1 MIRVKEVSVIGD
13 DGEHLGTIPTEEAL
27 SMAED
32 RDMDLVEVASN
43 SNPPVCRIMDYGK
56 HKYKASKKAHEAK
69 KNQKIVHVKEV
80 KFRPNTDQHDFD
92 FKLKHVQRFL
102 EAGDK
107 AKVVIFFKGR
117 EIVHREFGQR
127 VLERVAKQTEDLAVI
142 EQTAKQEGRTLVM
155 ILAPK
160 SFKSKKGAPSKTPKP
175 AVDKTEIKT
184 EAKTEA
190 KSEEK
195 NEAKTEV
202 KTDAPETQVTSEES
216 STEAVVPN
224 NE

>member
-32 RDMDLVEVASN
+32 RDMDLVEVAAN
-43 SNPPVCRIMDYGK
+43 SNPPVCRIMDFGK

-92 FKLKHVQRFL
+92 FKLKHVQRFI

-127 VLERVAKQTEDLAVI
+127 VLERVAKQTEDIAVI

-160 SFKSKKGAPSKTPKP
+160 SFKTKKGSPSKNPKP
-175 AVDKTEIKT
+175 AVE
-184 EAKTEA
+184 KTEA

-195 NEAKTEV
+195 KDTPESAVVKNEV
-202 KTDAPETQVTSEES
+202 KTDVPETQAASAEP

>member
-1 MIRVKEVSVIGD
+1 MIRVQEVSVIGD
-13 DGEHLGTIPTEEAL
+13 DGESLGTIPTEEAI

-32 RDMDLVEVASN
+32 RNLDLVEVAPN
-43 SNPPVCRIMDYGK
+43 ANPPVCRIMDYGK

-102 EAGDK
+102 ENGDK

-117 EIVHREFGQR
+117 EIIHREFGQR
-127 VLERVAKQTEDLAVI
+127 VLERVAEKTEDIAII
-142 EQTAKQEGRTLVM
+142 EQSAKQEGRTLVM

-160 SFKSKKGAPSKTPKP
+160 SFKSKKGVQAKVPKQP
-175 AVDKTEIKT
+175 VTKNTDANEEKLP
-184 EAKTEA
+184 
-190 KSEEK
+190 SEELE
-195 NEAKTEV
+195 NKT
-202 KTDAPETQVTSEES
+202 T
-216 STEAVVPN
+216 VPN

>member
-1 MIRVKEVSVIGD
+1 MIRVQEVSVIGD
-13 DGEHLGTIPTEEAL
+13 DGESLGTIPTEEAI

-32 RDMDLVEVASN
+32 RSLDLVEVAPN
-43 SNPPVCRIMDYGK
+43 ANPPVCRIMDYGK

-102 EAGDK
+102 ENGDK

-117 EIVHREFGQR
+117 EIIHREFGQR
-127 VLERVAKQTEDLAVI
+127 VLERVAEKTEDIAII
-142 EQTAKQEGRTLVM
+142 EQSAKQEGRTLVM

-160 SFKSKKGAPSKTPKP
+160 SFKSKKGVQAKVPKQP
-175 AVDKTEIKT
+175 VTKNTDANEEKLP
-184 EAKTEA
+184 
-190 KSEEK
+190 SEELE
-195 NEAKTEV
+195 NKT
-202 KTDAPETQVTSEES
+202 T
-216 STEAVVPN
+216 VPN

>member
-1 MIRVKEVSVIGD
+1 MIRVQEVSVIGD
-13 DGEHLGTIPTEEAL
+13 DGESLGTIPTEEAI

-32 RDMDLVEVASN
+32 RSLDLVEVAPN
-43 SNPPVCRIMDYGK
+43 AKPPVCRIMDYGK

-102 EAGDK
+102 ENGDK

-117 EIVHREFGQR
+117 EIIHREFGQR
-127 VLERVAKQTEDLAVI
+127 VLERVAEKTEDIAII
-142 EQTAKQEGRTLVM
+142 EQSAKQEGRTLVM

-160 SFKSKKGAPSKTPKP
+160 NVKSKKGTQLTVPKP
-175 AVDKTEIKT
+175 PVTKNTDANEEKLP
-184 EAKTEA
+184 
-190 KSEEK
+190 SEELGSK
-195 NEAKTEV
+195 A
-202 KTDAPETQVTSEES
+202 A
-216 STEAVVPN
+216 VPN

>member
-1 MIRVKEVSVIGD
+1 MIRVQEVSVIGD
-13 DGEHLGTIPTEEAL
+13 DGESLGTIPTEEAI

-32 RDMDLVEVASN
+32 RSLDLVEVAPN
-43 SNPPVCRIMDYGK
+43 ANPPVCRIMDYGK

-69 KNQKIVHVKEV
+69 KNQKVVHVKEV

-102 EAGDK
+102 ENGDK

-117 EIVHREFGQR
+117 EIIHREFGQR
-127 VLERVAKQTEDLAVI
+127 VLERVAEKTEDIAII
-142 EQTAKQEGRTLVM
+142 EQSAKQEGRTLVM

-160 SFKSKKGAPSKTPKP
+160 NVKTKKGTQLTVPKP
-175 AVDKTEIKT
+175 AVTK
-184 EAKTEA
+184 
-190 KSEEK
+190 
-195 NEAKTEV
+195 
-202 KTDAPETQVTSEES
+202 KTDANEKKLPSEELG
-216 STEAVVPN
+216 TKTAVPN

>member
-1 MIRVKEVSVIGD
+1 MIRVQEVSVIGD
-13 DGEHLGTIPTEEAL
+13 DGESLGTIPTEEAI

-32 RDMDLVEVASN
+32 RSLDLVEVAPN
-43 SNPPVCRIMDYGK
+43 ANPPVCRIMDYGK

-102 EAGDK
+102 ENGDK

-117 EIVHREFGQR
+117 EIIHREFGQR
-127 VLERVAKQTEDLAVI
+127 VLERVAEKTEDIAII
-142 EQTAKQEGRTLVM
+142 EQSAKQEGRTLVM

-160 SFKSKKGAPSKTPKP
+160 SFKSKKGAPAKVPKPSVTKNTGANEEKLPSEELESKT
-175 AVDKTEIKT
+175 A
-184 EAKTEA
+184 A
-190 KSEEK
+190 
-195 NEAKTEV
+195 
-202 KTDAPETQVTSEES
+202 
-216 STEAVVPN
+216 PN

>member
-1 MIRVKEVSVIGD
+1 MIRVQEVSVIGD
-13 DGEHLGTIPTEEAL
+13 DGESLGTIPTEEAI

-32 RDMDLVEVASN
+32 RSLDLVEVAPN
-43 SNPPVCRIMDYGK
+43 AKPPVCRIMDYGK

-69 KNQKIVHVKEV
+69 KNQKVVHVKEV

-102 EAGDK
+102 ENGDK

-117 EIVHREFGQR
+117 EIIHREFGQR
-127 VLERVAKQTEDLAVI
+127 VLERVAEKTEDIAII
-142 EQTAKQEGRTLVM
+142 EQSAKQEGRTLVM

-160 SFKSKKGAPSKTPKP
+160 NVKTKKGTQLTVPKP
-175 AVDKTEIKT
+175 PVTKNTDANEEKLP
-184 EAKTEA
+184 
-190 KSEEK
+190 SEELGSK
-195 NEAKTEV
+195 A
-202 KTDAPETQVTSEES
+202 A
-216 STEAVVPN
+216 VPN

>member
-1 MIRVKEVSVIGD
+1 MIRVQEVSVIGD
-13 DGEHLGTIPTEEAL
+13 DGESLGTIPTEEAI

-32 RDMDLVEVASN
+32 RSLDLVEVAPN
-43 SNPPVCRIMDYGK
+43 ANPPVCRIMDYGK

-102 EAGDK
+102 ENGDK

-117 EIVHREFGQR
+117 EIIHREFGQR
-127 VLERVAKQTEDLAVI
+127 VLERVAEKTEDIAII
-142 EQTAKQEGRTLVM
+142 EQSAKQEGRTLVM

-160 SFKSKKGAPSKTPKP
+160 SFKSKKGSQVKVPKP
-175 AVDKTEIKT
+175 PVTKNTDANEEKLP
-184 EAKTEA
+184 
-190 KSEEK
+190 SEELE
-195 NEAKTEV
+195 NKT
-202 KTDAPETQVTSEES
+202 A
-216 STEAVVPN
+216 VPN

>member
-1 MIRVKEVSVIGD
+1 MIRVKEVAVILD
-13 DGEHLGTIPTEEAL
+13 DGEALGTVPIEEAIAI
-27 SMAED
+27 AEE
-32 RDMDLVEVASN
+32 RNLDLVEVAPN

-102 EAGDK
+102 ENGDK

-117 EIVHREFGQR
+117 EIVHREFGQK
-127 VLERVAKQTEDLAVI
+127 VLERIAEKTEDIAII
-142 EQTAKQEGRTLVM
+142 EQEAKQEGRTLVM

-160 SFKSKKGAPSKTPKP
+160 NVKSKKGIQPKNP
-175 AVDKTEIKT
+175 KSVLEKVKKVEADKENLVSGKSGTEK
-184 EAKTEA
+184 EA
-190 KSEEK
+190 
-195 NEAKTEV
+195 
-202 KTDAPETQVTSEES
+202 
-216 STEAVVPN
+216 PN

>member
-1 MIRVKEVSVIGD
+1 
-13 DGEHLGTIPTEEAL
+13 
-27 SMAED
+27 
-32 RDMDLVEVASN
+32 
-43 SNPPVCRIMDYGK
+43 MDYGK

-102 EAGDK
+102 ENGDK

-117 EIVHREFGQR
+117 EIIHREFGQR
-127 VLERVAKQTEDLAVI
+127 VLERVAEKTEDIAII
-142 EQTAKQEGRTLVM
+142 EQSAKQEGRTLVM

-160 SFKSKKGAPSKTPKP
+160 NVKTKKGTQLTVPKP
-175 AVDKTEIKT
+175 AITKKTNANEEKLP
-184 EAKTEA
+184 
-190 KSEEK
+190 SEELGTK
-195 NEAKTEV
+195 A
-202 KTDAPETQVTSEES
+202 A
-216 STEAVVPN
+216 VPN